1 MTHTEKIIQLWNE
14 NPERSGASI
23 AREVGC
29 DPSVAQKVIKK
40 CKLGRNES
48 EKQTVGD
55 NRHDE
60 DDFVKVLK
68 KNGSMSI
75 IEMADELNVPP
86 RRIVDLVDFH
96 RSKGL
101 EVAILDENR
110 VHLALDVPLEQAGP
124 ESPLGDREIKL
135 GIASDLHFGSK
146 HCQITHLHNFA
157 EQCRKEG
164 VTEMICPGD
173 ALAGTN
179 VYPGQLYDQY
189 AFTADEQEQSAIANL
204 PEGFRW
210 WILGGNH
217 DYTFISKASGHN
229 PMRAIASAREDVNYI
244 GYDLATLPILPGVDM
259 VVWHPSGGVPYSI
272 SYRLQK
278 GVEQVAYAELNKVVE
293 EVKPKSTVRFL
304 VAGHLHIHVQCF
316 VGPIWCCQAGAF
328 EGQTNYLKK
337 KGLVPTL
344 GGWILKVTLGS
355 NGQIKRVEAP
365 FIRYH
370 QEIENDW
377 KNYRHSPSSEYKV
390 DKPIFSS

>member
-1 MTHTEKIIQLWNE
+1 MTKTERIIQLWNE
-14 NPERSGASI
+14 DPNRSGTSI

-40 CKLGRNES
+40 LRIDGEDPSRPVKNE
-48 EKQTVGD
+48 
-55 NRHDE
+55 NLHDE
-60 DDFVKVLK
+60 GDFVKLLRK
-68 KNGSMSI
+68 SGSMSI

-86 RRIVDLVDFH
+86 RRITDLVDFH

-101 EVAILDENR
+101 EVAILDDSR
-110 VHLALDVPLEQAGP
+110 VVLALDVPLEQSGP
-124 ESPLGDREIKL
+124 EHALGEREIRV

-146 HCQITHLHNFA
+146 HCQITHLNNFA
-157 EQCRKEG
+157 EECRKEG
-164 VTEMICPGD
+164 VTEMVCPGD
-173 ALAGTN
+173 ILAGTK

-217 DYTFISKASGHN
+217 DYSFISKASGHN
-229 PMRAIASAREDVNYI
+229 PMRAIASQREDVNYI

-304 VAGHLHIHVQCF
+304 VAGHLHIHVQAF

-344 GGWILKVTLGS
+344 GGWILKVALGR

-377 KNYRHSPSSEYKV
+377 QNYRHTVADNVV

>member
-1 MTHTEKIIQLWNE
+1 
-14 NPERSGASI
+14 
-23 AREVGC
+23 
-29 DPSVAQKVIKK
+29 
-40 CKLGRNES
+40 
-48 EKQTVGD
+48 
-55 NRHDE
+55 
-60 DDFVKVLK
+60 
-68 KNGSMSI
+68 
-75 IEMADELNVPP
+75 
-86 RRIVDLVDFH
+86 
-96 RSKGL
+96 
-101 EVAILDENR
+101 VAILDNNR
-110 VHLALDVPLEQAGP
+110 VVLALDVPLEQSGP
-124 ESPLGDREIKL
+124 ENPLGDREIKV

-146 HCQITHLHNFA
+146 HCQITHLNNFA
-157 EQCRKEG
+157 EECRKEG

-173 ALAGTN
+173 ILAGTK

-217 DYTFISKASGHN
+217 DYSFISKASGHN
-229 PMRAIASAREDVNYI
+229 PMRSIASQREDVNYI

-259 VVWHPSGGVPYSI
+259 IVWHPSGGVPYSI

-278 GVEQVAYAELNKVVE
+278 G
-293 EVKPKSTVRFL
+293 
-304 VAGHLHIHVQCF
+304 HVQAF

-344 GGWILKVTLGS
+344 GGWILKVTLGR

-377 KNYRHSPSSEYKV
+377 QNYRHTVADNMV